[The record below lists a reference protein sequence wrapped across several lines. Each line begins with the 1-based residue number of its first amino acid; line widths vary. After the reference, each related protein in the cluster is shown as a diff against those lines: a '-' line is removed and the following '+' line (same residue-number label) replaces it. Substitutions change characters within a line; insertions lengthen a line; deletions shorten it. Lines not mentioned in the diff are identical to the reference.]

1 MQLGNEKETFMM
13 GFMKGMELVMLKI
26 VSFYLLLEI
35 LFLRKK
41 ISINNFSGLCPDG
54 RTFDEHYTIWEIV
67 SKNHLYEGFI
77 VFIFSWKKIVFQI
90 GIYIFSDHL

>member
-1 MQLGNEKETFMM
+1 MSQRKMQLGNEKETFMM

-26 VSFYLLLEI
+26 VSFYWYILLLNYVYWNYHI
-35 LFLRKK
+35 YSQL
-41 ISINNFSGLCPDG
+41 IIFSGLCPDG

-77 VFIFSWKKIVFQI
+77 VFILS
-90 GIYIFSDHL
+90 